1 MSERIEKLLR
11 AEIDTLRGA
20 REEMKAELSRLREA
34 EKRYRE
40 ALAPF
45 AKNPDASSLAKVY
58 AHLTRQDAQAA
69 RRALQEGGDNG

>member
-45 AKNPDASSLAKVY
+45 PDASSLAKVY